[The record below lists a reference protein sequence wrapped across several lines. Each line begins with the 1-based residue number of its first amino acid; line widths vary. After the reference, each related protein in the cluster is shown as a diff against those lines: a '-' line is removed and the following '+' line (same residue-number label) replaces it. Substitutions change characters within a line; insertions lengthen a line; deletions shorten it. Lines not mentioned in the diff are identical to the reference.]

1 MGRRQGTD
9 VLNLPTRVE
18 RMFLGQFSHSI
29 DAKGRLTIPVRF
41 RTALAS
47 GAFLTQGFE
56 RNLIVYTTDS
66 FQRLA
71 QRATTLTTTNP
82 EARAVRRLI
91 FGRATEVS
99 LDNVGRILVPPF
111 LREYAGLDSE
121 AILVGAGE
129 YFEIWCPAA
138 WTQELSSVSNP
149 DTNMNRFTDF
159 DLSAG

>member
-1 MGRRQGTD
+1 
-9 VLNLPTRVE
+9 
-18 RMFLGQFSHSI
+18 MFLGQFTHSI

-41 RTALAS
+41 RTALSS
-47 GAFLTQGFE
+47 GAFLTQGYE

-91 FGRATEVS
+91 FGRATDVT

-121 AILVGAGE
+121 AIVVGAGE
-129 YFEIWCPAA
+129 YFEIWSPDG
-138 WTQELSSVSNP
+138 WTQELASVTNP
-149 DTNMNRFTDF
+149 EANMNRFTDF